1 MNSLE
6 GGRKVLINE
15 IDAQAL
21 EIERLFTENKHLAES
36 VLKSKALSEEWE
48 RQAQGSL
55 QQNER
60 LQDMLEESAA
70 WSAGERRA
78 GPAGADGAALEA
90 GGDFELRWREE
101 SLKCASLEVQL
112 AKSTPAKLHLQE
124 KKALGRRL
132 EAAHAGLSYYFFA

>member
-60 LQDMLEESAA
+60 LQD
-70 WSAGERRA
+70 
-78 GPAGADGAALEA
+78 
-90 GGDFELRWREE
+90 
-101 SLKCASLEVQL
+101 
-112 AKSTPAKLHLQE
+112 
-124 KKALGRRL
+124 ALGT
-132 EAAHAGLSYYFFA
+132 AASAWRC